1 MRPREPDRSATG
13 VSEAAELPPPPGAG
27 AGVRPPAKVSAPADT
42 SSHGLDE
49 ALGFDAL
56 DTRPA
61 TGARRVTEPNWVPAR
76 RDVPPRPPNRAEA
89 RTEPS
94 LPPAMSDRVDAH
106 FDAPREVRRVGAP
119 DAELHRPP
127 AGDVTVTAV
136 APAPS
141 RLFANATRVALI
153 LLFLATAL
161 PTAAGPPWALLVRP
175 AEVTLQALAAL
186 ILIGAV
192 HLLPLSERARARIG
206 VALGLLLVT
215 FVALTFRVALAGAA
229 FDGQPA
235 LIALLAGP
243 TSWPTVTALAALVL
257 VPSALLGRSLGAPPW
272 HRLGLGLAGL
282 AAAIATLWLVPIA
295 GLFASVEGATFLG
308 DRVGAFA
315 ALPLLAL
322 LLVSPFALTLGA
334 LARSAAAVGFSL
346 WGSALFPMLVLA
358 LFSARSDQWLQVL
371 EPLKLVGFAGAATL
385 YLAAALA
392 ASSSRRR

>member
-13 VSEAAELPPPPGAG
+13 VSEPAELAPSPDAG
-27 AGVRPPAKVSAPADT
+27 TGSHAPEWVSAPADKST
-42 SSHGLDE
+42 HGLDE
-49 ALGFDAL
+49 ALGFDPL
-56 DTRPA
+56 DARPA
-61 TGARRVTEPNWVPAR
+61 TGARRATEPNWVPSR
-76 RDVPPRPPNRAEA
+76 RDVPLRRPNRAEA

-94 LPPAMSDRVDAH
+94 LPPAMSDRVEARLDAS
-106 FDAPREVRRVGAP
+106 REVQRVGAP

-127 AGDVTVTAV
+127 TGDVTVTAV
-136 APAPS
+136 AAAPS

-153 LLFLATAL
+153 LLFLAAAL
-161 PTAAGPPWALLVRP
+161 PTAEGPPWALLVRP

-192 HLLPLSERARARIG
+192 HLLPLPERARARIG
-206 VALGLLLVT
+206 VALGFLLVT

-235 LIALLAGP
+235 LIALFAGP

-257 VPSALLGRSLGAPPW
+257 VPGALLGRSLGAPPW
-272 HRLGLGLAGL
+272 HRLGLGLGGL
-282 AAAIATLWLVPIA
+282 GAALGALALVPIG
-295 GLFASVEGATFLG
+295 GLFASIEGAAFLG

-334 LARSAAAVGFSL
+334 LARSAAALGFSL
-346 WGSALFPMLVLA
+346 WGSALLPLFVLA
-358 LFSARSDQWLQVL
+358 LFSARSDQWMQVL
-371 EPLKLVGFAGAATL
+371 EPLKLVGFLGAATL

-392 ASSSRRR
+392 ASASRRR